1 MQWLAALCVRR
12 PVFATV
18 LILAVC
24 VVGLVGYLK
33 LGVDRFPKVDFP
45 TVTITTRL
53 PGSAP
58 NEVESEITDKI
69 EEAINTISGI
79 DEMRSVSAE
88 GVSQVFVTFVLEKD
102 PDVAAQEIR
111 DKINLVVPSL
121 PKDIEL
127 PTVTRIDPD
136 ATPVITLTLSAD
148 KPIRDV
154 TELANR
160 TVRRRLEGIPGVGQV
175 QVVGGRK
182 RQVNIWLDPVELRA
196 NELTATDVQRALAT
210 QNVQMPG
217 GPIENGPQQ
226 LTLRILGRVESI
238 DALAN
243 IVIRQKGSR
252 SIRLRDVAKVE
263 DTVADA
269 ESAARTEGIPTVVL
283 VVRKQSGEN
292 IVSVSD
298 GVKARAAEIQ
308 KTLPAGYK
316 LAVVRDNAEVIR
328 VGAEAVKEHLV
339 VGAFLAALVV
349 LVFLGN
355 VRSTIIAGV
364 AIPAS
369 IIATFGL
376 MWVENFTLNS
386 ITLLALALAVGI
398 VIDDAIVVLENI
410 YRHIEEKGMSPYQ
423 AAIEG
428 TREIGL
434 AVLATT
440 LSLMAVFL
448 PVSFMAGIVGRF
460 LKSFGLTMSFAIG
473 ISLLVSFTLTP
484 TMSARWLRAHVAKKN
499 GQEVKKPVLER
510 VVDLFYRPI
519 ERGYMAILRWCMRRR
534 WVVVLAAVG
543 TLASCVPL
551 MKKVPKN
558 FLPDNDESQFEINV
572 RAPEG
577 TSLQSTEIIAERI
590 AREVHRLPGVEATVT
605 MVAADDRRTPNLAN
619 IYVRLV
625 EPLKR
630 FETQAEM
637 MVRARNEVVAKQ
649 PKTLRLSVQQV
660 SAIGGGGSQAAAIQ
674 YVVSGPDLER
684 LTEYSNKLLA
694 KMKKIPGVVDAD
706 TSSVVGKPEVT
717 VEIDRE
723 KASDLGVQVQDVA
736 GALRLLVGG
745 LKVSTYEE
753 RGEQY
758 EVHARALERYR
769 ADVEGLST
777 MTVPSSRLGT
787 VPLLDVVHV
796 GKGEGPSQIDRLN
809 RRRQI
814 TIYSNVAPGTGE
826 STVTDALAA
835 EVKALNLPAEYTA
848 GPIGRSRELGRAA
861 QNFGIAF
868 GMSLVFMYLVLAAQF
883 ESWVHPITILLSL
896 PLTVPFALIS
906 LLIFGGGLNIFSSLG
921 ILVLFGVVKKNSI
934 LQIDHTNQLRE
945 QGLPRDEAILQ
956 ANKDRLRP
964 ILMTTLA
971 FVAGMIPLMTSVGAG
986 AGTNRATAGVVI
998 GGQSL
1003 SLLLTLVATPVAYSL
1018 FDDLGG
1024 LFRRKRKPEVTPEEP
1039 AEPASAAAEE

>member
-18 LILAVC
+18 LILSIC
-24 VVGLVGYLK
+24 VIGVVGYLK

-45 TVTITTRL
+45 VVTVTTRL

-58 NEVESEITDKI
+58 PEVESQITDKI
-69 EEAINTISGI
+69 EEAVNTISGI
-79 DEMRSVSAE
+79 DEVRSISAE

-111 DKINLVVPSL
+111 DKINLVIPAL

-136 ATPVITLTLSAD
+136 AAPVITMTLSAQ

-154 TELANR
+154 TELADR

-175 QVVGGRK
+175 LVVGGRK
-182 RQVNIWLDPVELRA
+182 RQVNVWLDPVSLRS
-196 NELTATDVQRALAT
+196 NELTAADVQRALAT

-217 GPIENGPQQ
+217 GPIETGPKQ
-226 LTLRILGRVESI
+226 LTLRILGRVLSVQE
-238 DALAN
+238 LAD
-243 IVIRQKGSR
+243 IVVRQKGSR
-252 SIRLRDVAKVE
+252 AIRLRDVAKVE
-263 DTVADA
+263 DSVADA
-269 ESAARTEGIPTVVL
+269 ESAARIDGEPTVVL
-283 VVRKQSGEN
+283 IVRKQSGEN
-292 IVSVSD
+292 IVAVAD
-298 GVKARAAEIQ
+298 AVKARAAEVQ

-316 LAVVRDNAEVIR
+316 LTVVRDNSEVIR
-328 VGAEAVKEHLV
+328 TGAEAVKEHLV

-349 LVFLGN
+349 LLFLGSL
-355 VRSTIIAGV
+355 RSTLIAGV

-369 IIATFGL
+369 IVATFGL
-376 MWVENFTLNS
+376 MWVEGFTLNS

-410 YRHIEEKGMSPYQ
+410 YHQIEKKGVTPFQ
-423 AAIEG
+423 AAIDG

-434 AVLATT
+434 AVMATT
-440 LSLMAVFL
+440 LSLVAVFL
-448 PVSFMAGIVGRF
+448 PVSFMSGIVGRF

-473 ISLLVSFTLTP
+473 VSLLVSFTLTP
-484 TMSARWLRAHVAKKN
+484 SMSARWLRQHVRRPG
-499 GQEVKKPVLER
+499 GQEDVKPFLER
-510 VVDLFYRPI
+510 VVDVFYRPI
-519 ERGYMAILRWCMRRR
+519 ERVYMAMLRWVMRRR
-534 WVVVLAAVG
+534 WVVVLAAVAA
-543 TLASCVPL
+543 LASCAPL
-551 MKKVPKN
+551 FKKVPKS

-577 TSLQSTEIIAERI
+577 TSLHATEIIAERI
-590 AREVHRLPGVEATVT
+590 AREVRRLPGVSNTVT
-605 MVAADDRRTPNLAN
+605 TVGADERRTSNSAN

-630 FETQAEM
+630 YDTQAEL
-637 MVRARNEVVAKQ
+637 MVRARSEIVGRQ
-649 PKTLRLSVQQV
+649 PKTLRISVQVV

-674 YVVSGPDLER
+674 YVVSGPDLEK
-684 LTEYSNKLLA
+684 LTDYSNKLLA
-694 KMKKIPGVVDAD
+694 KLKQVPGAVDAD

-717 VEIDRE
+717 VEIDRDR
-723 KASDLGVQVQDVA
+723 ASDLGVQVQDVA
-736 GALRLLVGG
+736 SALRLLVGG
-745 LKVSTYEE
+745 MKVSTYEE

-758 EVHARALERYR
+758 EVHARALERFR

-777 MTVPSSRLGT
+777 MTVPSSRLGA
-787 VPLLDVVHV
+787 VPLLDVVHL
-796 GKGEGPSQIDRLN
+796 GQGEGPSQIDRLN

-814 TIYSNVAPGTGE
+814 TVFANVTPGVGE
-826 STVTDALAA
+826 SSVTDALSA
-835 EVKALNLPAEYTA
+835 EVKAMGMPADYTA

-861 QNFGIAF
+861 QNFLIAF

-883 ESWVHPITILLSL
+883 ESWLHPITILLSL
-896 PLTVPFALIS
+896 PLTVPFALLS

-921 ILVLFGVVKKNSI
+921 VLVLFGVVKKNAI

-945 QGLPRDEAILQ
+945 AGVPREEAILL

-998 GGQSL
+998 GGQTM
-1003 SLLLTLVATPVAYSL
+1003 SLLLTLLATPVAYSL
-1018 FDDLGG
+1018 FDDLRG
-1024 LFRRKRKPEVTPEEP
+1024 LFRRKRATEPTPESAP
-1039 AEPASAAAEE
+1039 AAAAEE